1 MKVFLL
7 GDRMKFNTINPATG
21 EPLQQYTEMD
31 EPKAFS
37 IIEETDQAFS
47 NYKTSTFTQRREWFK
62 RLHHLLNQQLE
73 MFAKLMTQEMGKPI
87 TQSRAEIKKCL
98 LLIEHYIEHGENYLK
113 PQTIKSSAKHSY
125 VCYQPLGVIFGIMP
139 WNFPLWQAMRFAIPT
154 LMAGNTVIFKHAPI
168 STGIAFAI
176 EALFQ
181 EAFDI
186 ANCFRTVVVSNEV
199 ASAMIH
205 HAKIKAVTLTGSGLA
220 GKSVAMNAGSAL
232 KKVVLELGGS
242 DPYVILEDADLD
254 VAAKACVFARLLNA
268 GQVCIAA
275 KRIIVVK
282 TVMVEFLSQMK
293 SHLQNYQMDD
303 PLDEATTLGPIARED
318 LRDKIHEQVVESVK
332 QGAVLELG
340 GMIPESKG
348 FYYPVTLLTNVKPG
362 MVAFE
367 EEIFGP
373 VFAIIE
379 ANDQEHAI
387 ALANQT
393 EYGLTAAVFTQDI
406 AKGEMIARDL
416 LNAGC
421 VAVNRFVATEPA
433 LPFGGINQSG
443 FGRELGES
451 GIKAFVN
458 EKTVVVA

>member
-1 MKVFLL
+1 MN
-7 GDRMKFNTINPATG
+7 FNTTNPATG
-21 EPLQQYTEMD
+21 KSLQHYTEMN
-31 EPKAFS
+31 EQTAFS
-37 IIEETDQAFS
+37 IIEETDHAFS
-47 NYKTSTFTQRREWFK
+47 QYKTTTFTQRREWLTH
-62 RLHHLLNQQLE
+62 LHRLLNQQIE
-73 MFAKLMTQEMGKPI
+73 IFAKLMTQEMGKPI

-113 PQTIKSSAKHSY
+113 PQTIKSSANHSY
-125 VCYQPLGVIFGIMP
+125 ICYQPIGVIFGIMP
-139 WNFPLWQAMRFAIPT
+139 WNFPLWQAMRFAVPT
-154 LMAGNTVIFKHAPI
+154 LMAGNTVLFKHAPI
-168 STGIAFAI
+168 STGCAFAI
-176 EALFQ
+176 EALFK
-181 EAFDI
+181 EAFGI
-186 ANCFRTVVVSNEV
+186 ANCFRTVVVSNDV
-199 ASAMIH
+199 ASAIIH
-205 HAKIKAVTLTGSGLA
+205 HAKIKAVSLTGSGRA

-254 VAAKACVFARLLNA
+254 AAANACVFARLLNA

-282 TVMVEFLSQMK
+282 TVMAEFLSYLK
-293 SHLQNYQMDD
+293 SHLQNYQMGD
-303 PLDEATTLGPIARED
+303 PMDEATTLGPIARED
-318 LRDKIHEQVVESVK
+318 LRDKVHEQVLASIQ
-332 QGAVLELG
+332 QGAILELG
-340 GMIPESKG
+340 GVIPEREG
-348 FYYPVTLLTNVKPG
+348 FYYPVTMLTNIKPG

-373 VFAIIE
+373 VFAIVE
-379 ANDQEHAI
+379 ADDEQHAI

-393 EYGLTAAVFTQDI
+393 EYGLTAAVFTKDI
-406 AKGEMIARDL
+406 VRGEMIARDS

-458 EKTVVVA
+458 EKTVVI